1 METWSLC
8 LGKLEQLCEKF
19 FMIDLKGKT
28 ALLTASGQGIGKATA
43 EAFVKAGAYVIAT
56 DINEESLDNLKKTVH
71 ETHKLD
77 VTNQDA
83 IRNLMKLIEEPNVLF
98 NCAGIVHNGTILES
112 TDDDWDLAFN
122 LNSKAMYHMIKEVL
136 PIMIKN
142 GGGSIVNIA
151 SVASST
157 KGIINRFIYTASKA
171 AVLGITKSVAA
182 DYIAAGIRCNA
193 ICPGTIQSPSL
204 EERLSNMGDYELAKK
219 QFVARQPM
227 GRFGEAEEVANL
239 AVYLA
244 SDASNFTTGQFH
256 IIDGGICM

>member
-1 METWSLC
+1 
-8 LGKLEQLCEKF
+8 
-19 FMIDLKGKT
+19 
-28 ALLTASGQGIGKATA
+28 
-43 EAFVKAGAYVIAT
+43 
-56 DINEESLDNLKKTVH
+56 
-71 ETHKLD
+71 
-77 VTNQDA
+77 
-83 IRNLMKLIEEPNVLF
+83 MKLIKEPNVLF

-244 SDASNFTTGQFH
+244 SDASAFTTCLLYTSPSPR
-256 IIDGGICM
+256 D

>member
-1 METWSLC
+1 
-8 LGKLEQLCEKF
+8 
-19 FMIDLKGKT
+19 MINLKGKT
-28 ALLTASGQGIGKATA
+28 ALLTAAGQGIGKATA
-43 EAFVKAGAYVIAT
+43 LAFAEAGAYVIAT
-56 DINEESLDNLKKTVH
+56 DINKDSLKNLNKVVD
-71 ETHKLD
+71 ETHILD
-77 VTNQDA
+77 VTDQHKIKA
-83 IRNLMKLIEEPNVLF
+83 LVGSIREPDILF
-98 NCAGIVHNGTILES
+98 NCAGIVNNGTILES
-112 TDDDWDLAFN
+112 TDDEWDYAFN
-122 LNSKAMYHMIKEVL
+122 LNSKAMFHMIKAVI
-136 PIMIKN
+136 PVMIKN

-151 SVASST
+151 SVSSST

-182 DYIAAGIRCNA
+182 DYIKSGIRCNA

-204 EERLSNMGDYELAKK
+204 EERLSAMGDYELAKK

-244 SDASNFTTGQFH
+244 SDASAFTTGQFH

>member
-1 METWSLC
+1 MIN
-8 LGKLEQLCEKF
+8 LE
-19 FMIDLKGKT
+19 GKT

-83 IRNLMKLIEEPNVLF
+83 IRDLIKLIKEPNVLF

-122 LNSKAMYHMIKEVL
+122 LNSKAMYHMIKEIL
-136 PIMIKN
+136 PVMINK
-142 GGGSIVNIA
+142 GGGSIINIA
-151 SVASST
+151 SVSSST
-157 KGIINRFIYTASKA
+157 KGIPNRFIYSASKA

-182 DYIAAGIRCNA
+182 DYINHGIRCNA

-204 EERLSNMGDYELAKK
+204 EQRLLDMGDYELAKK

-244 SDASNFTTGQFH
+244 SDASAFTTGQFH

>member
-1 METWSLC
+1 MIN
-8 LGKLEQLCEKF
+8 LE
-19 FMIDLKGKT
+19 GKT

-83 IRNLMKLIEEPNVLF
+83 IRDLMKLIKEPNVLF

-182 DYIAAGIRCNA
+182 DYIASGIRCNA

-227 GRFGEAEEVANL
+227 GRFGEAKEVANL

-244 SDASNFTTGQFH
+244 SDASAFTTGQFH

>member
-1 METWSLC
+1 
-8 LGKLEQLCEKF
+8 
-19 FMIDLKGKT
+19 MIDLKGKT

-43 EAFVKAGAYVIAT
+43 KVFSEAGAYVIAT
-56 DINEESLDNLKKTVH
+56 DINEKSLSSLQEFVD
-71 ETHKLD
+71 ETHILD
-77 VTNQDA
+77 VTNKEDIKELVSSIKA
-83 IRNLMKLIEEPNVLF
+83 PDILF
-98 NCAGIVHNGTILES
+98 NCAGVVHNGSILEAN
-112 TDDDWDLAFN
+112 DDEWDFAFN
-122 LNSKAMYHMIKEVL
+122 LNGKAMYYMIKEVI

-157 KGIINRFIYTASKA
+157 KGIPNRFIYTASKA

-182 DYIAAGIRCNA
+182 DYINQGIRCNA

-204 EERLSNMGDYELAKK
+204 EQRLQDMDDYENARK

-239 AVYLA
+239 ALYLA
-244 SDASNFTTGQFH
+244 SDASAFTTGQFH

>member
-1 METWSLC
+1 MIN
-8 LGKLEQLCEKF
+8 LE
-19 FMIDLKGKT
+19 GKT

-83 IRNLMKLIEEPNVLF
+83 IRDLMKLIKEPNVLF

-182 DYIAAGIRCNA
+182 DYISDGVRWNA
-193 ICPGTIQSPSL
+193 ICSGTIQSTSL
-204 EERLSNMGDYELAKK
+204 EQRLSDMGDYELAKK

-244 SDASNFTTGQFH
+244 SDASAFTTGQFH

>member
-1 METWSLC
+1 
-8 LGKLEQLCEKF
+8 
-19 FMIDLKGKT
+19 MIDLEGKI

-43 EAFVKAGAYVIAT
+43 RAFSDAGAYVIAT
-56 DINEESLDNLKKTVH
+56 DINEKSLSSLQDFVD
-71 ETHKLD
+71 ETHVLD
-77 VTNQDA
+77 VTDKEA
-83 IRNLMKLIEEPNVLF
+83 IKKLVSSIKAPDILF
-98 NCAGIVHNGTILES
+98 NCAGVVHNGTILEAN
-112 TDDDWDLAFN
+112 DDQWDFAFN
-122 LNSKAMYHMIKEVL
+122 LNCKAMYHMIKEIV
-136 PIMIKN
+136 PIMIKK

-157 KGIINRFIYTASKA
+157 KGVPNRFIYTASKA

-182 DYIAAGIRCNA
+182 DYINQGIRCNA

-204 EERLSNMGDYELAKK
+204 EQRLQDMGDYENAKK

-239 AVYLA
+239 ALYLA
-244 SDASNFTTGQFH
+244 SDASAFTTGQFH

>member
-1 METWSLC
+1 MIN
-8 LGKLEQLCEKF
+8 LE
-19 FMIDLKGKT
+19 GKT

-56 DINEESLDNLKKTVH
+56 DINKESLDNLKKTVH

-83 IRNLMKLIEEPNVLF
+83 IRDLMKLIKEPNVLF

-182 DYIAAGIRCNA
+182 DYITSGIRCNA

-244 SDASNFTTGQFH
+244 SDASAFTTGQFH

>member
-1 METWSLC
+1 MIN
-8 LGKLEQLCEKF
+8 LE
-19 FMIDLKGKT
+19 GKT

-83 IRNLMKLIEEPNVLF
+83 IRDLMKLIKEPNVLF

-182 DYIAAGIRCNA
+182 DYIAVGIRCNA

-244 SDASNFTTGQFH
+244 SDASAFTTGQFH
-256 IIDGGICM
+256 IIDGGMII

>member
-1 METWSLC
+1 MIN
-8 LGKLEQLCEKF
+8 LE
-19 FMIDLKGKT
+19 GKT
-28 ALLTASGQGIGKATA
+28 AILTASGQGIGKATA

-83 IRNLMKLIEEPNVLF
+83 IRDLMKLIKEPNVLF

-112 TDDDWDLAFN
+112 TDDDWDVAFN

-182 DYIAAGIRCNA
+182 DYISVGGRRNA

-204 EERLSNMGDYELAKK
+204 EQRLSDMGDYQLAKK

-244 SDASNFTTGQFH
+244 SDASAFTTGQFH